1 MTEQG
6 RKPFEGDML
15 NRREYAKG
23 LLGFIDRLDSGVIA
37 IDGEWGS
44 GKSWL
49 GDNLKRSIDEAAS
62 AATVWIDAFE
72 ADWDDD
78 PSLSLIASI
87 ASQTG
92 GFNKEVWLKEVA
104 SCLVRLIPAGAKA
117 AAQAAGNF
125 AGINNEVISGLSEAI
140 KDSSNAYI
148 EGRLYDLADKQKTL
162 IHLKELLAKAVNETP
177 ANKVIVFIDELDR
190 CSPSYAIRFLERLK
204 HIFDIEHIIYV
215 IFWNRLQIQNAV
227 EVFYGSGTNG
237 EMYLDKFIDFPLHLP
252 RSHVRGGDGPMNGLL
267 NSLVMRFDGI
277 ERSALVENIR
287 WLNSVSTL
295 LSLTAR
301 EAERLARWW
310 VMSPNRNLVVLE
322 TWLLGLKVKRP
333 NLFANIRDEG
343 VSAHLEAKEL
353 LQSLPAEENL
363 SRVITAVID
372 IHDRYHRNDFEG
384 LDQDVEHI
392 LGRVYSDYRSV
403 IPAAIRRLETFT

>member
-117 AAQAAGNF
+117 AAQVAGNF
-125 AGINNEVISGLSEAI
+125 TGINNEVVSGLSEAI

-148 EGRLYDLADKQKTL
+148 EGRLHDLADKQKTL
-162 IHLKELLAKAVNETP
+162 IHLKGLLAKAVNETP

-363 SRVITAVID
+363 SRVIAAVID